1 MSNVDQSTLTYD
13 TYGSGFPLLLLHGA
27 LVSRAMW
34 EPQLEAFSRSYQVIV
49 CDLPAHGSSADV
61 TGDYSITEV
70 GRQVMNL
77 LNKLRIDRLHLC
89 GHSLGG
95 MVAQHLAATH
105 PKHIGK
111 LVLAETAFGTRN
123 SFAERLQTAVAR
135 PFLKLTPQRTLVA
148 LSAKRYGSLNQEV
161 ASFIEREMSA
171 YDHRTSFRVMSA
183 AFGYAG
189 KAALADIEAP
199 TLVLM
204 AGENKQTH
212 IQGEQLAR
220 LIPDAG
226 LVIVPHAH
234 HLLNVDNPEFF
245 NRAILSFL
253 QS

>member
-1 MSNVDQSTLTYD
+1 
-13 TYGSGFPLLLLHGA
+13 
-27 LVSRAMW
+27 MW
-34 EPQLEAFSRSYQVIV
+34 EPQLEAFSRNYRVIV

-61 TGDYSITEV
+61 RGNYSVTEV
-70 GRQVMNL
+70 GRQVTNL

-95 MVAQHLAATH
+95 MVAQHLAATQ
-105 PKHIGK
+105 PKRVGK

-135 PFLKLTPQRTLVA
+135 PFLKLTPQRALVT

-161 ASFIEREMSA
+161 ASFIEREMNA
-171 YDHRTSFRVMSA
+171 YDHRTSVRVMSA

-189 KAALADIEAP
+189 RAALADIEAP
-199 TLVLM
+199 TLVLV

-212 IQGEQLAR
+212 VQGEQLAR
-220 LIPDAG
+220 LVPNAR
-226 LVIVPHAH
+226 LVVMPRAH
-234 HLLNVDNPEFF
+234 HLLNLDNPEFF
-245 NRAILSFL
+245 NRAVLNFL